1 MQLEA
6 EAYQITLAEKQSLMQ
21 REICSLE
28 ERSGTYSGSRNSV
41 SLASSGRLNLLKAS
55 INHPCAD
62 ASLSVFLIPI
72 AKIHNRMKSTSKPK
86 MWL

>member
-6 EAYQITLAEKQSLMQ
+6 EAYQIILTDKQSLMHK
-21 REICSLE
+21 EICSLE
-28 ERSGTYSGSRNSV
+28 ERSGTDSGSRNSV

-55 INHPCAD
+55 INHPSAD

-72 AKIHNRMKSTSKPK
+72 AKIYS
-86 MWL
+86 

>member
-21 REICSLE
+21 TEICSLE
-28 ERSGTYSGSRNSV
+28 ERCGTDSRSRNSV
-41 SLASSGRLNLLKAS
+41 LLAFSGRLNFLKAS
-55 INHPCAD
+55 VNYPSAG

-72 AKIHNRMKSTSKPK
+72 AKIYN
-86 MWL
+86 